1 MKKLVLI
8 DGNSIMNRAFYGIMG
23 SKALTTKDGKYTNA
37 IYGFLAILFKLLED
51 EKPDYIGVSFD
62 LKAPTARHKMYEGYK
77 ANRKGMPTELA
88 EQMPIIKDVLRA
100 MNIDIIEKE
109 GYEGDDIIGTLSRY
123 GEQKGLEVV
132 ILSGDRDTFQLATDN
147 VRINIPRTKAGKT
160 ETEIFN
166 REKVKEV
173 HGIEPKQLIEVKGLQ
188 GDTSDNIPGV
198 PGIGEK
204 TALSL
209 VQKYGTIDNLYKKL
223 ESGEADIKGKQK
235 EKLEENKDLA
245 YLSRTLGEINT
256 QVPIE
261 DTLEELKLEEW
272 DKPKVL
278 EIFKELNF
286 KRYIDRF
293 NLQDENGNANLDSE
307 NNIENKYKVEN
318 KTIEEIKSIIEN
330 QSKMIFYIETEKDE
344 NEEKII
350 KEKITV
356 ISVFN
361 TSENEAYYINL
372 KEKNRIQD
380 FKEIFENDKILK
392 SGIDLGR
399 VYILLKQE
407 GIDFKGINYDASIAA
422 YILNPT
428 NNKLKINDLAEQYLE
443 IDVNEILGNNQNK
456 KAEQINLFDTM
467 QNAGISDKNEQ
478 KEEKSEE
485 EKIKEEQEKAIKAEE
500 KKCTLYSYIIY
511 KLQEITM
518 KKLEEINAVEL
529 FKNIDMP
536 TVTVLANMQWNG
548 MYADEEE
555 LDKFGNQ
562 LKEQLEIKTKMIYEM
577 AGEEFNINS
586 TKQLGEILF
595 EKMKL
600 PVVKKTKSGYSTDV
614 DVLEKLKSEDPII
627 SEILDYRQLM
637 KLNSTYVEGLKPY
650 INPKTKRIHSFFHQ
664 TITATGRISST
675 EPNLQN
681 IPTRFELG
689 KQVRKIFKPEPGKV
703 YIDADYSQIELR
715 VLAHMS
721 EDTHMVQAFKDGEDI
736 HKQAASKVFK
746 TPMEEVTKE
755 QRSNAKAVNFGIV
768 YGISDFGLGEQLG
781 ISRKIAKKYIEEYLQ
796 EYEGIKNFMDN
807 MKEKA
812 KETGYVETLFNR
824 RRYIPE
830 LKSNNYMVRQFG
842 ERAAMNTPI
851 QGTAADIMKIAMI
864 NVYRKLVENGL
875 EAKIVLQV
883 HDEMMIEAPLN
894 EAEKVKE
901 IVKNEMESAIQLK
914 IPLIAE
920 VSEAENWYEC
930 K

>member
-37 IYGFLAILFKLLED
+37 IYGFLAILFKLLEE
-51 EKPDYIGVSFD
+51 EKPDYIGVTFD

-109 GYEGDDIIGTLSRY
+109 GYEGDDVIGTLSRY

-147 VRINIPRTKAGKT
+147 VRINIPRTKGGKT

-173 HGIEPKQLIEVKGLQ
+173 YGIEPKQLIEVKGLQ
-188 GDTSDNIPGV
+188 GDASDNIPGV

-209 VQKYGTIDNLYKKL
+209 VQKYETIDNLYKKL
-223 ESGEADIKGKQK
+223 ESGEADVKGKQK
-235 EKLEENKDLA
+235 EKLEQNKDLA

-256 QVPIE
+256 KVPIE

-278 EIFKELNF
+278 ELFKELNF

-293 NLQDENGNANLDSE
+293 NLQNEAGKVDNFSEE
-307 NNIENKYKVEN
+307 NNIENPYKVVE
-318 KTIEEIKSIIEN
+318 KSIEEIKTIIEK
-330 QSKMIFYIETEKDE
+330 QGKMIFYIETEKVNDE
-344 NEEKII
+344 DKII
-350 KEKITV
+350 KEKITG
-356 ISVFN
+356 ISIFN
-361 TSENEAYYINL
+361 SSGNEAYYIDIKNG
-372 KEKNRIQD
+372 EKIQEL
-380 FKEIFENDKILK
+380 KEIFENDKILK
-392 SGIDLGR
+392 IGIDLGR
-399 VYILLKQE
+399 VYILLRQE

-428 NNKLKINDLAEQYLE
+428 NNKLKLNDLAEQYLE
-443 IDVNEILGNNQNK
+443 IDVNEILGDSK
-456 KAEQINLFDTM
+456 SSKVEQINLFDAM
-467 QNAGISDKNEQ
+467 QGVGLSGSN
-478 KEEKSEE
+478 EEKSEE
-485 EKIKEEQEKAIKAEE
+485 EKIKEEQEKTQKAEE
-500 KKCTLYSYIIY
+500 KKCTLYAYIIY

-518 KKLEEINAVEL
+518 KKLEEINAVDL
-529 FKNIDMP
+529 FNNIDMP

-548 MYADEEE
+548 MYADLEE
-555 LDKFGNQ
+555 LNKFGKQ

-736 HKQAASKVFK
+736 HRQAASKVFK

-781 ISRKIAKKYIEEYLQ
+781 ISRKIAKQYIEEYLQ
-796 EYEGIKNFMDN
+796 EYAGIKNFMDD

-824 RRYIPE
+824 RRYIP
-830 LKSNNYMVRQFG
+830 
-842 ERAAMNTPI
+842 
-851 QGTAADIMKIAMI
+851 
-864 NVYRKLVENGL
+864 
-875 EAKIVLQV
+875 
-883 HDEMMIEAPLN
+883 
-894 EAEKVKE
+894 
-901 IVKNEMESAIQLK
+901 
-914 IPLIAE
+914 
-920 VSEAENWYEC
+920 
-930 K
+930 

>member
-37 IYGFLAILFKLLED
+37 IYGFLAILFKLLEE
-51 EKPDYIGVSFD
+51 EKPDYIGVTFD

-109 GYEGDDIIGTLSRY
+109 GYEGDDVIGTLSRY

-147 VRINIPRTKAGKT
+147 VRINIPRTKGGKT

-173 HGIEPKQLIEVKGLQ
+173 YGIEPKQLIEVKGLQ

-209 VQKYGTIDNLYKKL
+209 VQKYETIDNLYKKL
-223 ESGEADIKGKQK
+223 ESGEADVKGKQK
-235 EKLEENKDLA
+235 EKLEQNKDLA

-256 QVPIE
+256 KVPIE

-278 EIFKELNF
+278 ELFKELNF

-293 NLQDENGNANLDSE
+293 NLQNEAGNGDNSGE
-307 NNIENKYKVEN
+307 EKIIENQYKVE
-318 KTIEEIKSIIEN
+318 KKSIEEIKEIIEK
-330 QSKMIFYIETEKDE
+330 QGKMIFYMETEKDNDE
-344 NEEKII
+344 DKII
-350 KEKITV
+350 KEKITG
-356 ISVFN
+356 ISIFN
-361 TSENEAYYINL
+361 SSENEAYYIDIKNGEKIQEL
-372 KEKNRIQD
+372 KD
-380 FKEIFENDKILK
+380 IFENDKILK
-392 SGIDLGR
+392 IGIDLGR
-399 VYILLKQE
+399 VYILLRQE
-407 GIDFKGINYDASIAA
+407 KIDFKGINYDASIAA

-428 NNKLKINDLAEQYLE
+428 NNKLKLNDLAEQYLE
-443 IDVNEILGNNQNK
+443 IDVNEILGDSK
-456 KAEQINLFDTM
+456 SSKVEQINLFDAM
-467 QNAGISDKNEQ
+467 QGAGLSGSN
-478 KEEKSEE
+478 EEKSEE
-485 EKIKEEQEKAIKAEE
+485 KRIKEEQEKAQKAEE
-500 KKCTLYSYIIY
+500 KKCTLYAYVIY

-518 KKLEEINAVEL
+518 KKLEEINAVDL
-529 FKNIDMP
+529 FNNIDMP

-548 MYADEEE
+548 MYADLEE
-555 LDKFGNQ
+555 LNKFGNQ

-689 KQVRKIFKPEPGKV
+689 KQVRKIFKPEHGKV

-736 HKQAASKVFK
+736 HRQAASKVFK

-781 ISRKIAKKYIEEYLQ
+781 ISRKIAKQYIEEYLQ
-796 EYEGIKNFMDN
+796 EYAGIKNFMDD

-864 NVYRKLVENGL
+864 NVYKKLIEEKL
-875 EAKIVLQV
+875 DAKIVLQV
-883 HDEMMIEAPLN
+883 HDEMMIEAPLA

-901 IVKNEMESAIQLK
+901 IVKTEMESAIKLNV
-914 IPLIAE
+914 PLIAE

>member
-37 IYGFLAILFKLLED
+37 IYGFLAILFKLLEE
-51 EKPDYIGVSFD
+51 EKPDYIGVTFD

-109 GYEGDDIIGTLSRY
+109 GYEGDDVIGTLSRY

-147 VRINIPRTKAGKT
+147 VRINIPRTKGGKT

-173 HGIEPKQLIEVKGLQ
+173 YGIEPKQLIEVKGLQ
-188 GDTSDNIPGV
+188 GDASDNIPGV

-209 VQKYGTIDNLYKKL
+209 VQKYETIDNLYKKL
-223 ESGEADIKGKQK
+223 ESGEADVKGKQK
-235 EKLEENKDLA
+235 EKLEQNKDLA

-256 QVPIE
+256 KVPIE

-278 EIFKELNF
+278 ELFKELNF

-293 NLQDENGNANLDSE
+293 NLQNEAGKGDNFSEE
-307 NNIENKYKVEN
+307 NNIENQYKVVE
-318 KTIEEIKSIIEN
+318 KSIEEIKTIIEK
-330 QSKMIFYIETEKDE
+330 QGKMIFYIETEKD
-344 NEEKII
+344 NEEDKII
-350 KEKITV
+350 KEKITG
-356 ISVFN
+356 ISIFN
-361 TSENEAYYINL
+361 SSENEAYYIDIKNGEKIQEL
-372 KEKNRIQD
+372 KD
-380 FKEIFENDKILK
+380 IFENDKILK
-392 SGIDLGR
+392 IGIDLGR
-399 VYILLKQE
+399 VYILLRQE
-407 GIDFKGINYDASIAA
+407 EIDFKGINYDASIAA

-428 NNKLKINDLAEQYLE
+428 NNKLKLTDLAEQYLE
-443 IDVNEILGNNQNK
+443 IDVNEILGDSK
-456 KAEQINLFDTM
+456 SSKVEQINLFDAM
-467 QNAGISDKNEQ
+467 QGAGLSGSN
-478 KEEKSEE
+478 EEKSEE
-485 EKIKEEQEKAIKAEE
+485 EKIKEEQEKTQKAEE
-500 KKCTLYSYIIY
+500 KKCTLYAYIIY

-518 KKLEEINAVEL
+518 KKLEETNAVDL
-529 FKNIDMP
+529 FNNIDMP

-548 MYADEEE
+548 MYADLEE
-555 LDKFGNQ
+555 LNKFGKQ

-736 HKQAASKVFK
+736 HRQAASKVFK

-781 ISRKIAKKYIEEYLQ
+781 ISRKIAKQYIEEYLQ
-796 EYEGIKNFMDN
+796 EYAGIKNFMDD

-864 NVYRKLVENGL
+864 NVYKKLIEENL
-875 EAKIVLQV
+875 EAKIILQV
-883 HDEMMIEAPLN
+883 HDEMMIEAPLA

-901 IVKNEMESAIQLK
+901 IVKTEMESAIKLNV
-914 IPLIAE
+914 PLIAE